1 MSPAPQSIETPSP
14 IAPEPAA
21 EFLIYQKTIDD
32 TGDIVKYYRELE
44 KPPIS
49 FHENGLSFVREG
61 DKMELKLVNKPREMI
76 REEVRLS
83 FKDKLFF
90 KNPLNFQTGPPE
102 IPHRG
107 STPPPICNGNA
118 RRTRF
123 ASVRTF

>member
-1 MSPAPQSIETPSP
+1 MAQKSMSPAPQSIETPSP

-76 REEVRLS
+76 REE
-83 FKDKLFF
+83 
-90 KNPLNFQTGPPE
+90 TGPPE